1 MKALS
6 IDKPLDS
13 NLKPVKDSDG
23 TLAALEL
30 STGKVRVKDL
40 DIAGSIVSHDL
51 NDKLLLTPTQIL
63 NFGFNYGY
71 TAGTKIYVPLNGYVF
86 ESSSLTARNEFSQI
100 IAPFDGYLDRVV
112 MRSEAIANSSIVGLH
127 KSSNGTE
134 LPSTT
139 ASATV
144 TIAMDAANTSYNF
157 AFGQSASFSAGDIL
171 AISFT
176 PYRDTNDT
184 NGTAV
189 FIYDRS
195 EGL

>member
-6 IDKPLDS
+6 IEKPLDS

-30 STGKVRVKDL
+30 SMDRVRVKDL
-40 DIAGSIVSHDL
+40 DISGNIVSHDL
-51 NDKLLLTPTQIL
+51 NYKLESSATQVL
-63 NFGFNYGY
+63 NFGFNYSY
-71 TAGTKIYVPLNGYVF
+71 TAGTKIYVPLNGYIF
-86 ESSSLTARNEFSQI
+86 ESNSLTGRNEYSQM
-100 IAPFDGYLDRVV
+100 IAPFDGYLDKVL
-112 MRSEAIANSSIVGLH
+112 MRSEAVANSSIVGLH

-144 TIAMDAANTSYNF
+144 TINMDAANTSYNF
-157 AFGQSASFSAGDIL
+157 AFGRSASFSAGDIL
-171 AISFT
+171 AISFD

-189 FIYDRS
+189 FIYNRN